1 MPIKRKTTDAQ
12 VKAAFKNRI
21 DLLRKALIASLI
33 RIGENAITEAR
44 KNGLYI
50 DRTGNLRSSI
60 GYAVVD
66 NGTVIM
72 RSTFDTVLGKI
83 EVKGQRQSGG
93 TGREEGMKYLE
104 SCIHATGGIQLIM
117 VAGMPYAQYVED
129 KNKNVLDSAER
140 YATSEVARLRQ
151 KFNLK

>member
-1 MPIKRKTTDAQ
+1 MAIKRKTTNAE
-12 VKAAFKNRI
+12 VEAAFNKKAALF
-21 DLLRKALIASLI
+21 RKAVLTSLI

-44 KNGLYI
+44 KHGGYT

-72 RSTFDTVLGKI
+72 RSTFDTVLGKT
-83 EVKGQRQSGG
+83 EASGERLKGD

-104 SCIHATGGIQLIM
+104 SLIAVTGTIQLIM

-129 KNKNVLDSAER
+129 MNKNVLDTAER
-140 YATSEVARLRQ
+140 YATGEVAKLKS

>member
-12 VKAAFKNRI
+12 VAEAFNKR
-21 DLLRKALIASLI
+21 LALFRKAVIASLI
-33 RIGENAITEAR
+33 RIGGNAITEAR

-66 NGTVIM
+66 NGTVMM
-72 RSTFDTVLGKI
+72 RSTFDTVLGKT
-83 EVKGQRQSGG
+83 EVKGQQQMGD

-104 SCIHATGGIQLIM
+104 SCITATGTIQLIM

-129 KNKNVLDSAER
+129 KNKNVLDTAER
-140 YATSEVARLRQ
+140 YATSEVAKLRQ

>member
-1 MPIKRKTTDAQ
+1 MAIRRKTTNAE
-12 VKAAFKNRI
+12 VTAVFNKRI
-21 DLLRKALIASLI
+21 ALFRKAILVSLI

-44 KNGLYI
+44 KNGRYI

-66 NGTVIM
+66 NGTVVM
-72 RSTFDTVLGKI
+72 RSTFDTVLGKT
-83 EVKGQRQSGG
+83 EVKGQQLKGD

-104 SCIHATGGIQLIM
+104 SLITATSGIQLIM

-129 KNKNVLDSAER
+129 MNKNVLDTAER
-140 YATSEVARLRQ
+140 YATGEVAKLKS